1 MINFTQLQTDFAH
14 ALRGDDWLRNV
25 NIVTRHDLNNPD
37 TLKLLPDKT
46 LAAEVL
52 CYITPRNGR
61 KGCGVIVEV
70 PEVSVASGNLPGP
83 EFDLTLTC
91 LILEDPMTNLGPA
104 TGTLKPADQV
114 AQRILEVGHGWR
126 VEPYGEFFARGASLR
141 EAADFEPLRAFRC
154 QLNLKLPRTQ
164 TTRVALAESSIS
176 EDANVITLTVPDG
189 AQIYYTLDATF
200 PGPGNPAATIYDGP
214 FTATA
219 ATVIRWAA
227 YKEDEL
233 PSYVG
238 HATVT

>member
-70 PEVSVASGNLPGP
+70 PEVGVASGNLPGP
-83 EFDLTLTC
+83 EFDLALTC
-91 LILEDPMTNLGPA
+91 LILEDPVTNLAPQ

-126 VEPYGEFFARGASLR
+126 IEPHGEFFARGPSLR

-164 TTRVALAESSIS
+164 TTRTALNQNSIS
-176 EDANVITLTVPDG
+176 EASGEITLTVPEG
-189 AQIYYTLDATF
+189 AEIYYTTDGTF
-200 PGPGNPAATIYDGP
+200 PGPGNPAATIYSGV

-219 ATVIRWAA
+219 GTVIRWAA
-227 YKEDEL
+227 YKVDEL
-233 PSYVG
+233 PSFAGY
-238 HATVT
+238 ATVT